1 MIKGSRKVIIGI
13 AFIAGSTF
21 IAYAGIR
28 NGSDLVGIATVIGAL
43 AGGTF
48 GIIWGNA
55 QEHKAQPL
63 SNQSN
68 TQ

>member
-1 MIKGSRKVIIGI
+1 MKGLRKVIIGI
-13 AFIAGSTF
+13 AFIAGGTF
-21 IAYAGIR
+21 VAYAGIR

-55 QEHKAQPL
+55 QEHKSQTS

-68 TQ
+68 AQ